1 MNMFNISFLW
11 MEISIVGGGSFFF
24 FFFFLGCSPFG
35 RVRPFYFQAA
45 DTTKVF
51 EPPADVERKEQKES
65 VQR

>member
-1 MNMFNISFLW
+1 MFNISFLW
-11 MEISIVGGGSFFF
+11 VEISIVGGGYFY
-24 FFFFLGCSPFG
+24 FFFLFCSPFG
-35 RVRPFYFQAA
+35 RVRPLFCRAA